1 MEEEDGW
8 IVALCYDAFRQKTE
22 FVILDA
28 AKIADGPV
36 AILYLEHKI
45 GHGFHG
51 TWSDKYYGP

>member
-8 IVALCYDAFRQKTE
+8 IVAFCYDAFRQKTE

-28 AKIADGPV
+28 AKIAGGPI
-36 AILYLEHKI
+36 AILYLEQTI

-51 TWSDKYYGP
+51 TWSDAYYGP